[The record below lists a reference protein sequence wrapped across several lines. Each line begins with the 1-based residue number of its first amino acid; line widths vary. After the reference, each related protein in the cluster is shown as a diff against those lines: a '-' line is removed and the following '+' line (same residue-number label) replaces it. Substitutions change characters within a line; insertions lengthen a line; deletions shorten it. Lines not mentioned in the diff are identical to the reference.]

1 MVKVRL
7 LDVDNNLKHI
17 KQMKKTGILLGLV
30 LCVGVLTGCNRPL
43 IQIKGST
50 TELSKEEVRTKI
62 VDFISANMVQPGTK
76 VEVTDVAV
84 ESGLYKLNTKIAEA
98 TVLDIYATK
107 DGKIFFP
114 DAVNIAEIE
123 KQIQEAKAKQMAANT
138 GNSAQQEIPKTNK
151 PVVDLYVMSFCPYGN
166 KAEDTLKSVYA
177 LLKNKVTFNF
187 HYIVNTDG
195 NTVQSLHGEKE
206 VAQDE
211 REACVL
217 KNYGKDKWFEFV
229 AYVNTNC
236 GSDGSCWEAGAQ
248 SLKIGVPGIKACV
261 ASQGTNL
268 MKADE
273 KLAKAANAYASPTM
287 LINGVVT
294 RAVAQYGNSEGY
306 KQAICAAFN
315 KTPAECAQTLSAE
328 TSTAQGGSCN

>member
-1 MVKVRL
+1 
-7 LDVDNNLKHI
+7 
-17 KQMKKTGILLGLV
+17 MKKAGILLGLF
-30 LCVGVLTGCNRPL
+30 LCVIVLTGCNRPL
-43 IQIKGST
+43 IKIKGNAA
-50 TELSKEEVRTKI
+50 ELSKEEVRTKI

-114 DAVNIAEIE
+114 DAVNIEEIE
-123 KQIQEAKAKQMAANT
+123 KQIQEAKAKQMAANA

-166 KAEDTLKSVYA
+166 KAEDTLKPVYA

-187 HYIVNTDG
+187 HYIVNING

-206 VAQDE
+206 VAQNE

-229 AYVNTNC
+229 AYVNANC

-248 SLKIGVPGIKACV
+248 SLKIGVPGINACV

-273 KLAKAANAYASPTM
+273 KLAKAANASASPTM

-294 RAVAQYGNSEGY
+294 RAVASMLNY
-306 KQAICAAFN
+306 C
-315 KTPAECAQTLSAE
+315 
-328 TSTAQGGSCN
+328 